1 MNAAATSGTVQGVPT
16 VPAEVHETLARF
28 QRPVLIAHV
37 VPDADALGAMFA
49 LARTGWDAACRP
61 RVCLPAGS
69 LSQRLAFLFD
79 LAQVK
84 VASVSAFADAD
95 GFVVLDTAKM
105 PRCNL
110 EPGLK
115 ETDWSAG
122 RPVLNLDHHTT
133 NTEFGDVNWVVST
146 AGSTCELVY
155 YLLRAA
161 GRSLDPVTASLLFAG
176 IYTDTVGFS
185 LPTTSAETLETAAA
199 LVRAGADVALLGERL
214 CRSQDR
220 SEFDLLRTIYQNTKV
235 NADGRLAY
243 STASY
248 EEIHDAGCTP
258 SDIDEQVN
266 IVRALRGVQLA
277 LLFTEGNRGK
287 TRINFRGEGDVTVLD
302 LAREFNGGGHQQA
315 AGAVLDGGLED
326 SMSQVLP
333 RAEEYLKQFA
343 G

>member
-1 MNAAATSGTVQGVPT
+1 MNPTTASSTGRGVPT
-16 VPAEVHETLARF
+16 VPAEVFAALARLKE
-28 QRPVLIAHV
+28 PVLIAHV
-37 VPDADALGAMFA
+37 VPDADALGSMFA
-49 LARTGWDAACRP
+49 LARVGWDAACRP

-84 VASVSAFADAD
+84 LAPPAAFAEAD
-95 GFVVLDTAKM
+95 GFVVLDTAKR
-105 PRCNL
+105 PRCNVDP
-110 EPGLK
+110 ELK
-115 ETDWSAG
+115 DTDWSAG
-122 RPVLNLDHHTT
+122 RLVLNIDHHST
-133 NTEFGDVNWVVST
+133 NTEFGNINWVVPTS
-146 AGSTCELVY
+146 GSTCELVY

-161 GRSLDPVTASLLFAG
+161 GRRLDPVTASLLFAG

-185 LPTTSAETLETAAA
+185 LPTTRAETLETAAA
-199 LVRAGADVALLGERL
+199 LVRAGADVGLLGERL

-220 SEFDLLRTIYQNTKV
+220 SEFDLLRTIYRNTKV
-235 NADGRLAY
+235 SANGRLAY

-248 EEIHDAGCTP
+248 EEIHDAGCTA

-302 LAREFNGGGHQQA
+302 LAKEFGGGGHQQA
-315 AGAVLDGGLED
+315 AGAVIECGLQEGVAR
-326 SMSQVLP
+326 VLP
-333 RAEEYLKQFA
+333 RAGEYLDQFT